1 MPMVLLLQVHFHGEF
16 IVRLFNPVAL
26 TEVIPGIH
34 DVSGAVEL
42 PETHWFFKTQQIPE
56 GSQLTVND
64 NGEPILVSIDNT
76 ENLQAN

>member
-1 MPMVLLLQVHFHGEF
+1 M
-16 IVRLFNPVAL
+16 RLFNPVAL